1 MWSKTR
7 KALEERLADSL
18 KGRVYYCYA
27 VYDTARNTPCRGSE
41 FRVFYIRVDGAT
53 WLASNPLFFSKC
65 LEFEGNCEYATAIN
79 VIKTYGMVET
89 GTSLWGSRTD
99 VTRFIYEYLNV
110 LSFEESLYNDN
121 YFIRLLAVLDRR
133 LGKRRLKALLDNI
146 DSETEWFRKWI
157 RLRVEAE

>member
-79 VIKTYGMVET
+79 VIKTYGIVIEQ
-89 GTSLWGSRTD
+89 
-99 VTRFIYEYLNV
+99 
-110 LSFEESLYNDN
+110 
-121 YFIRLLAVLDRR
+121 
-133 LGKRRLKALLDNI
+133 
-146 DSETEWFRKWI
+146 
-157 RLRVEAE
+157 